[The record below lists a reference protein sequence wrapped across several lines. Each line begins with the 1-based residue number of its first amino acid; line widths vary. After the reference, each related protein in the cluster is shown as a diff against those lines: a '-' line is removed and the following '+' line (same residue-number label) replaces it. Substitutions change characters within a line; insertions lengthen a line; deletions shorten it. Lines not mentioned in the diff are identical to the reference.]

1 MAQNLLQTFKKMREI
16 LFRAKAKNSIDRQDY
31 VKENEWAYG
40 AYAKIKTKVYGG
52 EIEQHAIVI
61 QDPVGN
67 LAVQPVYENTVGQYT
82 GFTDKNGNKIFEGD
96 VMRSDYYPYSCIPET
111 FPGEFKKTWDE
122 EKDNYVLIADWSEK
136 NGMFLGVIAKMKT
149 ANVRGGSH
157 GIPVDFEQD
166 CMKRFE
172 IIGSIHDKE
181 LMEKI
186 EEL

>member
-1 MAQNLLQTFKKMREI
+1 MREI

-40 AYAKIKTKVYGG
+40 AYVNNKIKVYGDE
-52 EIEQHAIVI
+52 EIEQHIIVV

-67 LAVQPVYENTVGQYT
+67 LVAQPVYENTVGQYT

-111 FPGEFKKTWDE
+111 FGDTYNKEWTP
-122 EKDNYVLIADWSEK
+122 EKDNYVLIADWSEED
-136 NGMFLGVIAKMKT
+136 GMFIGVIAKMK
-149 ANVRGGSH
+149 ASKVRGGSH
-157 GIPVDFEQD
+157 GIPVEFEQD
-166 CMKRFE
+166 YMKRFE
-172 IIGSIHDKE
+172 IIGNIHDKE
-181 LMEKI
+181 MLEKI